1 MIYTAILS
9 NHDHPE
15 NGVVSVPF
23 PIPTDQYDEI
33 FEMLSQIEV
42 GDPLNHD
49 CKLDEV
55 RGELSVLKHMEH
67 TRVNV
72 EELDYLAKRI
82 DSFDAYEKTQFEGMA
97 YRLGICSTDEL
108 INLTFCCQEVTVVTD
123 FNDLE
128 VLGRRHYLTLGNGA
142 SLSEMQDKDFRKV
155 ALAMLEGEVGRVTPY
170 GVVYDNGF
178 EFSEVYDGRN
188 FPEYRYKDCLMEVE
202 MSSKTAP
209 LDSPVTYLYLP
220 MTQTQIERTMLR
232 AGIDNLGE
240 MSLRV
245 IESEL
250 PEGIYALLDIN
261 SESIGTL
268 NEMCT
273 AIEKLDKDDSEKL
286 CAAAEFARPQ
296 SAAQIA
302 HLAEQLDLFDF
313 APNAKTPE
321 DYGRYMILESGH
333 YEFDENLADFYDFEK
348 YGFERM
354 NSEYGAFTDYGYIA
368 YHGTLSV
375 DELMF
380 GSPGERMDM
389 QMGYM

>member
-1 MIYTAILS
+1 MIYTVILS
-9 NHDHPE
+9 NPDHPE
-15 NGVVSVPF
+15 YGVVSVPL

-33 FEMLSQIEV
+33 IGMLSQIEV

-55 RGELSVLKHMEH
+55 RGDFSVLKHMEN
-67 TRVNV
+67 TRVNAD
-72 EELDYLAKRI
+72 ELDYLAKRL

-97 YRLGICSTDEL
+97 YRLGLCSTDEL

-128 VLGRRHYLTLGNGA
+128 ALGRRHFLTLGNGA
-142 SLSEMQDKDFRKV
+142 LLSEIQDKDFLKV
-155 ALAMLEGEVGRVTPY
+155 ALAMLESEVGRVTPY
-170 GVVYDNGF
+170 GVVFDNGF
-178 EFSEVYDGRN
+178 EMAELYDGRN

-209 LDSPVTYLYLP
+209 LDSSETYLYLP

-245 IESEL
+245 IENGL
-250 PEGIYALLDIN
+250 PESIYALLDFN
-261 SESIGTL
+261 SENIGML
-268 NEMCT
+268 NEMCA
-273 AIEKLDKDDSEKL
+273 AIEKMDKADCEKL
-286 CAAAEFARPQ
+286 CATAEFARPQ

-313 APNAKTPE
+313 APNAKTQE

-348 YGFERM
+348 YGFEHM

-380 GSPGERMDM
+380 GSPGERQEM